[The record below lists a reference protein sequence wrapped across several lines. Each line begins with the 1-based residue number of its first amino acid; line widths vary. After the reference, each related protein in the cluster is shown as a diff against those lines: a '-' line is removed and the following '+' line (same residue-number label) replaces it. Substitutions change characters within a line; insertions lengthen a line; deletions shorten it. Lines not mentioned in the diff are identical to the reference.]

1 MKLFNCLLQ
10 LLTLDVRH
18 VRNLVLLIAVLA
30 LSSTPSV
37 AQWATNG
44 NDINNTNTGNVG
56 VGTTTPA
63 SKLHVNGGIYSSNV
77 IESANT
83 NGFRLVV
90 TGPGDSRA
98 TWS

>member
-44 NDINNTNTGNVG
+44 NDINNTNTGFDW
-56 VGTTTPA
+56 
-63 SKLHVNGGIYSSNV
+63 L
-77 IESANT
+77 
-83 NGFRLVV
+83 
-90 TGPGDSRA
+90 
-98 TWS
+98 